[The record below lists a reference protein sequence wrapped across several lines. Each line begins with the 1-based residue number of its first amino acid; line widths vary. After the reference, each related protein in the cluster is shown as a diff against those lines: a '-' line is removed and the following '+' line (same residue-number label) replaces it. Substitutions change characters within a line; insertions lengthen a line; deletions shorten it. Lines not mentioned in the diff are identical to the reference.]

1 MILKT
6 RSNFSIMRIDQSI
19 LIKKINGQHQAVLS
33 DEDYKTFIDILAE
46 YRNPKMLSLVNQ
58 SNDYLKLFKFALKSG
73 LLIEVKGKANHLTT
87 LITQNIENRFE
98 DFETILEDLDE
109 RSIELKGAPE
119 QVISFFMN
127 NGILDDERE
136 QKSIIY
142 FNDNIREAPLKSICI
157 EINES
162 GRSFLFKKK
171 SKEQYDF
178 LKRYANQYPKAD
190 GELARRI
197 LPFLVY
203 VYVTSD
209 LYESERQVQDTL
221 LLEDGTIIS
230 IPEKDI
236 TGVIENY
243 ERKLPNVNDDELT
256 IIQKLESAFVNCP
269 LFKCEFN
276 STETSRINQFM
287 AAHYQIDINNDF
299 KYMSTHIN
307 YKKAAL
313 HTLMH
318 SIEKFLTYESER
330 NKENTLWIADLD
342 KDHFYIRGIA
352 SFIKKES
359 SIHLIER
366 IDITAKK
373 LLQTIYHMT
382 EIKEV
387 LIGIDYL
394 FKKDVGIV
402 YLIDEDHYILY
413 KSEVTTDFNESIIRG
428 LTEIIS
434 NKANGLL
441 KKGESVELSSF
452 QVRDIGRKRP
462 NSLILAEMLEVFSD
476 YDIKE
481 KPWIYQPLFESSNLL
496 IGSFQ
501 LTGEN
506 LE

>member
-73 LLIEVKGKANHLTT
+73 LLIEVKGKTNHLTT

-98 DFETILEDLDE
+98 DYETILEDLDE

-236 TGVIENY
+236 TGVIDNY

-287 AAHYQIDINNDF
+287 ATHYQIDINNDF

-307 YKKAAL
+307 YKK
-313 HTLMH
+313 
-318 SIEKFLTYESER
+318 SRITYFNAQHR
-330 NKENTLWIADLD
+330 KILNL
-342 KDHFYIRGIA
+342 
-352 SFIKKES
+352 
-359 SIHLIER
+359 R
-366 IDITAKK
+366 I
-373 LLQTIYHMT
+373 
-382 EIKEV
+382 
-387 LIGIDYL
+387 
-394 FKKDVGIV
+394 
-402 YLIDEDHYILY
+402 
-413 KSEVTTDFNESIIRG
+413 
-428 LTEIIS
+428 
-434 NKANGLL
+434 
-441 KKGESVELSSF
+441 
-452 QVRDIGRKRP
+452 
-462 NSLILAEMLEVFSD
+462 
-476 YDIKE
+476 
-481 KPWIYQPLFESSNLL
+481 
-496 IGSFQ
+496 
-501 LTGEN
+501 
-506 LE
+506 